1 MKSRFCESRI
11 AEHLLVLSK
20 GISVSRVRSCQHD
33 QTESGRDGRRDAVFV
48 RNKFERDGFA
58 PGLERGINAA
68 HQFFTSGCVKMM
80 KDICQQNEVVAFAE
94 FDFKRA
100 SRSRRMA
107 VGNTEFLGVFLRYFQ
122 HRRPVHG
129 DNLGVRIALR

>member
-11 AEHLLVLSK
+11 AEHLLILSK
-20 GISVSRVRSCQHD
+20 GISISRVRSRQHD

-58 PGLERGINAA
+58 PSLKRSIDAA
-68 HQFFTSGCVKMM
+68 HQFFTGGCVKMM

-94 FDFKRA
+94 FDFKRT
-100 SRSRRMA
+100 SRSAGMA
-107 VGNTEFLGVFLRYFQ
+107 VGNIEFPGVFLRYFQ
-122 HRRPVHG
+122 HRGPVHS